1 MLNNTTTN
9 KKLLTRKFAKETVGN
24 IIEGTAELVG
34 IFEAL
39 RQGND
44 EAKIGLDP
52 QILDECESMF
62 IAINRL
68 MYEQESRLK
77 HSQMMKIATEKGAN
91 YIASLRAKNA
101 EPTLF
106 PQAI

>member
-1 MLNNTTTN
+1 MLSHTNN

-39 RQGND
+39 CQGNA
-44 EAKIGLDP
+44 ETGIGLDT

-91 YIASLRAKNA
+91 YIADLRNKAT

>member
-1 MLNNTTTN
+1 MLQTHNTN
-9 KKLLTRKFAKETVGN
+9 KKLLTRKFAKETVSN

-39 RQGND
+39 RQGNA
-44 EAKIGLDP
+44 ETGIGLDP

-91 YIASLRAKNA
+91 YTARLLHKPA